1 MNSLRICIHGSYFS
15 LNASGNYLEPNA
27 REQLPLGAKSIEDP
41 DSAIHE
47 HCSSKNPLY
56 LGRKT
61 LPFGIPTVRT
71 GRSSLPMHPF
81 GQ

>member
-1 MNSLRICIHGSYFS
+1 M
-15 LNASGNYLEPNA
+15 
-27 REQLPLGAKSIEDP
+27 PLGAKSTEDP
-41 DSAIHE
+41 RFG
-47 HCSSKNPLY
+47 NPQALFKQKPFVV
-56 LGRKT
+56 GEKT